1 MLGQYGDYATTY
13 VLVLMISTT
22 IGFAGPILLAPL
34 AWARVMLWRIPADTD
49 LAVYFGRC
57 LGAFILIVELLML
70 RAVTT
75 GAGLADTFNVLFAV
89 YGLMLVIHVHGAI
102 RRVQPITETL
112 EIGFWAL
119 LLVANTLFYP
129 AATLLLF

>member
-89 YGLMLVIHVHGAI
+89 CGLMLVIHVHGAI